1 MNTSLKVILTAI
13 GIAVLASP
21 VMAQSES
28 NTHPAASISN
38 ARGSVANGRTIRVG
52 RETSSELNQY
62 RLDDCVHVA
71 FPQCGGDKTQ
81 SQFDR

>member
-28 NTHPAASISN
+28 NTRPAASISN
-38 ARGSVANGRTIRVG
+38 AQGSVASGRAIRVG
-52 RETSSELNQY
+52 HWTSSELGQY
-62 RLDDCVHVA
+62 RLDDCVHVT

-81 SQFDR
+81 TQIGR